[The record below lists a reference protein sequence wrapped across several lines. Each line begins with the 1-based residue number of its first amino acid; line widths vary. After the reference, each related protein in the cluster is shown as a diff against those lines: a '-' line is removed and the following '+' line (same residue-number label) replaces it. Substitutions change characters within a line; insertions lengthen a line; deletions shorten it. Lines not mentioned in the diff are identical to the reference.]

1 MVSPEV
7 SLPKGSF
14 CSFFCSRFLSYV
26 DSVWQARHFQDI
38 LRSGTSFCMTG
49 AGHRT
54 LFHPHS
60 RRGTLWTLLKRW
72 QAWIKMRGAF
82 GGDFSWQEQYLVHLD
97 DVLKGSK
104 IAFCRIWF
112 VTWWWFRVA
121 PAALRMPRA
130 HFSWQVQHFVDLG
143 QKVAETWVK
152 RRFFYVFWLFQYFS
166 MLIVHNSSWCA
177 QCFICEN
184 LCNIC
189 SRNPLVTLCV
199 SDCARCGAVLIFS
212 WLGQPSRNFGC
223 VRWLSLWRVANLPFA
238 NAIRLSFA
246 NAVRT
251 FLPLVW
257 LC

>member
-1 MVSPEV
+1 MFIRGGIIRVRHFWAQKFLHLLFSTEFSHEMVSPEV

-38 LRSGTSFCMTG
+38 LRSGTSFCITG

-152 RRFFYVFWLFQYFS
+152 RSFLMFFDFFNV
-166 MLIVHNSSWCA
+166 N
-177 QCFICEN
+177 
-184 LCNIC
+184 C
-189 SRNPLVTLCV
+189 S
-199 SDCARCGAVLIFS
+199 
-212 WLGQPSRNFGC
+212 
-223 VRWLSLWRVANLPFA
+223 
-238 NAIRLSFA
+238 
-246 NAVRT
+246 
-251 FLPLVW
+251 
-257 LC
+257 